1 MVYWQLKAFYRIS
14 LEHLSTALFIVQR
27 RLSMVNLL
35 LLNAAIANVTNTT
48 FAHKLS
54 LTDGP
59 LGLQEL
65 TSTLSFPANNGISW
79 TVSTH
84 TSDLAAFIF
93 TLVVLTFA
101 IDHYLFNS
109 RYLVHIH
116 GANRAR
122 NCAVAL
128 DEKAALHEKEALKV
142 ESGQKSSNDGES
154 DPTPRLKHDSYRPAS
169 TTFMRLVRRAMWISA
184 ILLLVAIGVE
194 QKKVASEADKET
206 LESSSMKAEAE
217 GQADKSLP
225 TSWWDKFVQHPWSKA
240 IMHSVIILVGILV
253 MLVVF
258 AFHLLFWPVM
268 LAYHILQ
275 QCAMYEHFND
285 NAVIS
290 WQSIAFMSTLQLA
303 IWTAIGAALLVKPN
317 RIQGVLWKC
326 FKWTHAVNWW
336 LFWGITE
343 SYSVGCFVARYYG
356 FQYSAVTMEV
366 MFILQPTLVAYLYS
380 GVVCDVAV
388 AVRLCKLFW
397 NNVDLQI

>member
-1 MVYWQLKAFYRIS
+1 
-14 LEHLSTALFIVQR
+14 
-27 RLSMVNLL
+27 MVNLL
-35 LLNAAIANVTNTT
+35 PLSAATANFTNTT

-65 TSTLSFPANNGISW
+65 TSTLSFPANYGISW
-79 TVSTH
+79 TVSTQ
-84 TSDLAAFIF
+84 TSDLAALIF

-116 GANRAR
+116 GANRAKSS
-122 NCAVAL
+122 AVAL
-128 DEKAALHEKEALKV
+128 DVKAALHEKEALKV
-142 ESGQKSSNDGES
+142 ESGQKSSDDGES
-154 DPTPRLKHDSYRPAS
+154 DPTPRSKHDSDRPAS
-169 TTFMRLVRRAMWISA
+169 TAFARWVRRSMWISV
-184 ILLLVAIGVE
+184 ILFLVVLGVE
-194 QKKVASEADKET
+194 QKKVASETNKET
-206 LESSSMKAEAE
+206 LESSSTKAEAE
-217 GQADKSLP
+217 GQADRSLP
-225 TSWWDKFVQHPWSKA
+225 TSRWDKVVQHPWSKA
-240 IMHSVIILVGILV
+240 IMHSAILLVGTLV

-258 AFHLLFWPVM
+258 MFHLLFWPMM
-268 LAYHILQ
+268 LAYLILQ

-285 NAVIS
+285 NAVTS
-290 WQSIAFMSTLQLA
+290 WQSIALMSTLQLA

-356 FQYSAVTMEV
+356 FQYSTLTMEV
-366 MFILQPTLVAYLYS
+366 IFILQPTLVAYLYS